1 MELKDVI
8 TLIISGIVTIIVITY
23 LIINERGNIKEW
35 LIQAVT
41 KAEKELGGG
50 TGQLKLRTVYDW
62 FIEKFPIVAVIIPFK
77 VFSAWVDYALTEM
90 RCWLSQNYSIKKYVE
105 DKENG

>member
-1 MELKDVI
+1 MELKEII
-8 TLIISGIVTIIVITY
+8 TLIISGIIVIIVGTY
-23 LIINERGNIKEW
+23 LIINERDNIKEW

-50 TGQLKLRTVYDW
+50 TGQLKLRLVYDW
-62 FIEKFPIVAVIIPFK
+62 FIEKFPIMAAIIPFK
-77 VFSAWVDYALTEM
+77 VFAAWVDCSLVGM
-90 RCWLSQNYSIKKYVE
+90 RYMLSKNKDIKKYVE

>member
-1 MELKDVI
+1 MEVKEII
-8 TLIISGIVTIIVITY
+8 TLIISGITAAVVVTY
-23 LIINERGNIKEW
+23 LIINERDNIKEW
-35 LIQAVT
+35 LVQAVT

-62 FIEKFPIVAVIIPFK
+62 FIEKFPIVAAIIPFK
-77 VFSAWVDYALTEM
+77 VFAAWVDCSLVGM
-90 RCWLSQNYSIKKYVE
+90 RYMLSKNKDIKNYVE

>member
-1 MELKDVI
+1 MELREII
-8 TLIISGIVTIIVITY
+8 TLIISGIIVIIVGTY

-62 FIEKFPIVAVIIPFK
+62 FIEKFPIVAAIIPFK
-77 VFSAWVDYALTEM
+77 VFSAWVDCALTEM
-90 RCWLSQNYSIKKYVE
+90 RYLINKNYDIKKYVE